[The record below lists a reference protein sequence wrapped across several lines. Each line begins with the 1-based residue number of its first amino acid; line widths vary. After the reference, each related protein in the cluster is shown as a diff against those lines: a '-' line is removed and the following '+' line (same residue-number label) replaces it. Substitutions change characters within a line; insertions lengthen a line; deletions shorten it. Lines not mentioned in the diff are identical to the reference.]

1 VRTTTGVFVTTL
13 LGWEQVRAYEASM
26 AEWANCDD
34 TALTTD

>member
-1 VRTTTGVFVTTL
+1 MGIFVTAL

-26 AEWANCDD
+26 TEWANRDD